1 MNENTELT
9 NIIKSNKQIL
19 LDELNRYGSQLSKN
33 KTHYNCCHCTSSD
46 ALSIKET
53 NNGYIYHCFSCGT
66 GGDVIRLVQLQ
77 EGVNFLEALKII
89 CDRYGIDF
97 DISQKSSFNNTK
109 NQKSK
114 KQIQIEEYEKLEKE
128 ALANKD
134 LELAFEYHMKASDL
148 KNNKTYKKIT
158 NRDNYADYNAEK
170 IKIKKYI
177 GEDKNKNIQQIIESL
192 FFRGGKA
199 LIIAPTGAGK
209 TKETIDSL
217 KRADTKAIFIV
228 PNALNVEQIKQEYSI
243 PGAWGDIPIGK
254 ELEKGKLI
262 VVTWDK
268 FGQIDKNILKDY
280 IVILDEVHQTHIDMF
295 RDEKIN
301 KLFENLAYTK
311 GQIHITATPNKLNF
325 KEYDYILEYE
335 QEIKTNYNVFLYNKI
350 DDNKIMDIASK
361 SKKFALF
368 KDDKKYLDFIKE
380 TMLNKNI
387 DVITSKTR
395 DFSKCYTDI
404 VFNRNIGNVQG
415 LCNTSVLVA
424 GVNIY
429 DKNITDIII
438 IGEKDIATIKQYVAR
453 FRDLKTVNVHIFNNY
468 KEEYKVYSIEWLI
481 EQIQEDVKVQVY
493 YFNKTKNTS
502 YIREALHKKPITI
515 PNNNEFYFNQD
526 ENKYKVNEIG
536 IRNFAYTFYYNQSTI
551 EGYKELLGE
560 YFSNI
565 EIVKLDDPKNAAR
578 KKYNEVAKLEKE
590 EILKE
595 LEQNRDKLVGAVKIL
610 TDKTD
615 KKLENY
621 LAQNKTDIETEYVKL
636 LDLGVHKYITVN
648 NIAKILNL
656 YSTYVIEDGFTYNMA
671 WSIAT
676 KGDRARGKIFAQ
688 INNIAYRKIEKKY
701 KDYIDNTDLET
712 RLYNQI
718 VNTFKPGVSYTT
730 EHLEI
735 FIEAFQNIAPIK
747 ITTKKLSEKLNII
760 FKIDVKILKSG
771 NAVDNNFLY
780 KIEPT
785 QLPNKKIKI
794 FTIVDFTSLEDL
806 ADQNNWSE
814 IDKKILKNLINKNI
828 RKIDKE
834 VQEIKYGLNVF
845 EA

>member
-217 KRADTKAIFIV
+217 KRANIKSIFIV

-243 PGAWGDIPIGK
+243 PGAWGDIPISK
-254 ELEKGKLI
+254 ELEKGNL
-262 VVTWDK
+262 VAVTWDK
-268 FGQIDKNILKDY
+268 FGQIDKSILKDY
-280 IVILDEVHQTHIDMF
+280 IVILDEIHQTHIDMF
-295 RDEKIN
+295 RDDKIN
-301 KLFENLAYTK
+301 KLFENLEYTK

-325 KEYDYILEYE
+325 KQYNYILEYE

-361 SKKFALF
+361 STKFALF

-380 TMLNKNI
+380 TVLNKNI

-415 LCNTSVLVA
+415 LCTTSVLVA

-429 DKNITDIII
+429 DNDITDIII
-438 IGEKDIATIKQYVAR
+438 IGEKDIATLKQFVSR
-453 FRDLKTVNVHIFNNY
+453 FRGLESVNVHIFNNY

-481 EQIQEDVKVQVY
+481 QQLQEDVETKV
-493 YFNKTKNTS
+493 YFYNKTKNTS

-515 PNNNEFYFNQD
+515 PNNNEFYFNQN

-551 EGYKELLGE
+551 ESYKELLGE

-595 LEQNRDKLVGAVKIL
+595 LVQNKDKLVGAVKIL
-610 TDKTD
+610 TNKTD

-621 LAQNKTDIETEYVKL
+621 LAQNKTDAEIEYVKL
-636 LDLGVHKYITVN
+636 LDLGVHKYITIN

-718 VNTFKPGVSYTT
+718 VNTFKPGLSYTT
-730 EHLEI
+730 EHLEM

-806 ADQNNWSE
+806 ASQNNWSE

>member
-1 MNENTELT
+1 MNEKTEFI
-9 NIIKSNKQIL
+9 NKIKSDKQIL
-19 LDELNRYGSQLSKN
+19 INELGRYGSQLSRN

-77 EGVNFLEALKII
+77 EGVNFLEAIKII

-97 DISQKSSFNNTK
+97 DISQKSSCNNIK

-134 LELAFEYHMKASDL
+134 LELAFEYHMRASDL

-177 GEDKNKNIQQIIESL
+177 GEDKNKKIQQIIESL

-199 LIIAPTGAGK
+199 LVIAPTGAGK

-217 KRADTKAIFIV
+217 KRANIKSIFIV

-380 TMLNKNI
+380 TILNKNI

-404 VFNRNIGNVQG
+404 IFNRNIGNVQG

-429 DKNITDIII
+429 DKDITDIII
-438 IGEKDIATIKQYVAR
+438 IGEKDIATLKQYVAR
-453 FRDLKTVNVHIFNNY
+453 FRGLESVNVHIFNNY

-481 EQIQEDVKVQVY
+481 EQMQEDVEVKVY
-493 YFNKTKNTS
+493 FFNKTKNTS

-515 PNNNEFYFNQD
+515 PDNNEFYFNQE

-551 EGYKELLGE
+551 ESYKELLGE

-595 LEQNRDKLVGAVKIL
+595 LEQNKDKLVGAVKIL
-610 TDKTD
+610 TNKTD

-621 LAQNKTDIETEYVKL
+621 LAQNKTDAEIEYVKL
-636 LDLGVHKYITVN
+636 LDLGVHKYITIN

-656 YSTYVIEDGFTYNMA
+656 YSTYVIEDDFTYNMA

-718 VNTFKPGVSYTT
+718 VNTFKPGLSYTT
-730 EHLEI
+730 EHLEM

-806 ADQNNWSE
+806 ASQNNWSE

>member
-1 MNENTELT
+1 
-9 NIIKSNKQIL
+9 
-19 LDELNRYGSQLSKN
+19 
-33 KTHYNCCHCTSSD
+33 
-46 ALSIKET
+46 AL
-53 NNGYIYHCFSCGT
+53 
-66 GGDVIRLVQLQ
+66 VV
-77 EGVNFLEALKII
+77 
-89 CDRYGIDF
+89 
-97 DISQKSSFNNTK
+97 
-109 NQKSK
+109 
-114 KQIQIEEYEKLEKE
+114 
-128 ALANKD
+128 
-134 LELAFEYHMKASDL
+134 
-148 KNNKTYKKIT
+148 
-158 NRDNYADYNAEK
+158 
-170 IKIKKYI
+170 
-177 GEDKNKNIQQIIESL
+177 
-192 FFRGGKA
+192 
-199 LIIAPTGAGK
+199 APTGAGK

-217 KRADTKAIFIV
+217 KRANIKSIFIV

-243 PGAWGDIPIGK
+243 PGAWGDIPISK
-254 ELEKGKLI
+254 ELEKGNL
-262 VVTWDK
+262 VAVTWDK
-268 FGQIDKNILKDY
+268 FGQIDKSILKDY
-280 IVILDEVHQTHIDMF
+280 IVILDEIHQTHIDMF
-295 RDEKIN
+295 RDDKIN
-301 KLFENLAYTK
+301 KLFENLEYTK

-325 KEYDYILEYE
+325 KQYNYILEYE

-361 SKKFALF
+361 STKFALF

-380 TMLNKNI
+380 TVLNKNI

-415 LCNTSVLVA
+415 LCTTSVLVA

-429 DKNITDIII
+429 DNDITDIII
-438 IGEKDIATIKQYVAR
+438 IGEKDIATLKQFVSR
-453 FRDLKTVNVHIFNNY
+453 FRGLESVNVHIFNNY

-481 EQIQEDVKVQVY
+481 QQLQEDVETKV
-493 YFNKTKNTS
+493 YFYNKTKNTS

-515 PNNNEFYFNQD
+515 PNNNEFYFNQN

-551 EGYKELLGE
+551 ESYKELLGE

-595 LEQNRDKLVGAVKIL
+595 LEQNKDKLVGAVKIL
-610 TDKTD
+610 TDKTN

-621 LAQNKTDIETEYVKL
+621 LAQNKTDAEIEYVKL
-636 LDLGVHKYITVN
+636 LDLGVHKYITIN

-656 YSTYVIEDGFTYNMA
+656 YTKYVIENGFTYNIA

-676 KGDRARGKIFAQ
+676 KGNRARGKIFGQ
-688 INNIAYRKIEKKY
+688 IDSIAYRKIEKKY
-701 KDYIDNTDLET
+701 KDYIDNTDLEN

-718 VNTFKPGVSYTT
+718 INTFKPGLSYTT
-730 EHLEI
+730 EHLEM
-735 FIEAFQNIAPIK
+735 FIEAFQNVAPINLTVEQLQ
-747 ITTKKLSEKLNII
+747 IRLNNI
-760 FKIDVKILKSG
+760 FKIDKEQIKKCTR
-771 NAVDNNFLY
+771 VDKLFLY

-785 QLPNKKIKI
+785 HVQNKRIWI

>member
-217 KRADTKAIFIV
+217 KRANIKSIFIV

-243 PGAWGDIPIGK
+243 PGAWGDIPISK
-254 ELEKGKLI
+254 ELEKGNL
-262 VVTWDK
+262 VAVTWDK
-268 FGQIDKNILKDY
+268 FGQIDKSILKDY
-280 IVILDEVHQTHIDMF
+280 IVILDEIHQTHIDMF
-295 RDEKIN
+295 RDDKIN
-301 KLFENLAYTK
+301 KLFENLEYTK
-311 GQIHITATPNKLNF
+311 GQIHITATPNKLDF
-325 KEYDYILEYE
+325 KQYNYILEYE

-361 SKKFALF
+361 STKFALF

-380 TMLNKNI
+380 TVLNKNI

-415 LCNTSVLVA
+415 LCTTSVLVA

-429 DKNITDIII
+429 DNDITDIII
-438 IGEKDIATIKQYVAR
+438 IGEKDIATLKQFVSR
-453 FRDLKTVNVHIFNNY
+453 FRGLESVNVHIFNNY

-481 EQIQEDVKVQVY
+481 QQLQEDVETKV
-493 YFNKTKNTS
+493 YFYNKTKNTS

-515 PNNNEFYFNQD
+515 PNNNEFYFNQN

-551 EGYKELLGE
+551 ESYKELLGE

-595 LEQNRDKLVGAVKIL
+595 LEQNKDKLVGAVKIL
-610 TDKTD
+610 TDKTN

-621 LAQNKTDIETEYVKL
+621 LAQNKTDAEIEYVKL
-636 LDLGVHKYITVN
+636 LDLGVHKYITIN

-656 YSTYVIEDGFTYNMA
+656 YTKYVIENGFTYNIA

-676 KGDRARGKIFAQ
+676 KGNRARGKIFGQ
-688 INNIAYRKIEKKY
+688 IDSIAYRKIEKKY
-701 KDYIDNTDLET
+701 KDYIDNTDLEN

-718 VNTFKPGVSYTT
+718 INTFKPGLSYTT
-730 EHLEI
+730 EHLEM
-735 FIEAFQNIAPIK
+735 FIEAFQNVAPINLTVEQLQ
-747 ITTKKLSEKLNII
+747 IRLNNI
-760 FKIDVKILKSG
+760 FKIDKEQIKKCTR
-771 NAVDNNFLY
+771 VDKLFLY

-785 QLPNKKIKI
+785 HVQNKRIWI

>member
-217 KRADTKAIFIV
+217 KRANIKSIFIV

-243 PGAWGDIPIGK
+243 PGAWGDIPISK
-254 ELEKGKLI
+254 ELEKGNL
-262 VVTWDK
+262 VAVTWDK
-268 FGQIDKNILKDY
+268 FGQIDKSILKDY
-280 IVILDEVHQTHIDMF
+280 IVILDEIHQTHIDMF
-295 RDEKIN
+295 RDDKIN
-301 KLFENLAYTK
+301 KLFENLEYTK

-325 KEYDYILEYE
+325 KQYNYILEYE

-361 SKKFALF
+361 STKFALF

-380 TMLNKNI
+380 TVLNKNI

-415 LCNTSVLVA
+415 LCTTSVLVA

-429 DKNITDIII
+429 DNDITDIII
-438 IGEKDIATIKQYVAR
+438 IGEKDIATLKQFVSR
-453 FRDLKTVNVHIFNNY
+453 FRGLESVNVHIFNNY

-481 EQIQEDVKVQVY
+481 QQLQEDVETKV
-493 YFNKTKNTS
+493 YFYNKTKNTS

-515 PNNNEFYFNQD
+515 PNNNEFYFNQN

-551 EGYKELLGE
+551 ESYKELLGE

-595 LEQNRDKLVGAVKIL
+595 LEQNKDKLVGAVKIL
-610 TDKTD
+610 TDKTN

-621 LAQNKTDIETEYVKL
+621 LAQNKTDAEIEYVKL
-636 LDLGVHKYITVN
+636 LDLGVHKYITIN

-656 YSTYVIEDGFTYNMA
+656 YTKYVIENGFTYNIA

-676 KGDRARGKIFAQ
+676 KGNRARGKIFGQ
-688 INNIAYRKIEKKY
+688 IDSIAYRKIEKKY
-701 KDYIDNTDLET
+701 KDYIDNTDLEN

-718 VNTFKPGVSYTT
+718 INTFKPGLSYTT
-730 EHLEI
+730 EHLEM
-735 FIEAFQNIAPIK
+735 FIEAFQNVAPINLTVEQLQ
-747 ITTKKLSEKLNII
+747 IRLNNI
-760 FKIDVKILKSG
+760 FKIDKEQIKKCTR
-771 NAVDNNFLY
+771 VDKLFLY

-785 QLPNKKIKI
+785 HVQNKRIWI

>member
-77 EGVNFLEALKII
+77 EGVNFLEAIKIL
-89 CDRYGIDF
+89 CNRYGLDF
-97 DISQKSSFNNTK
+97 KIKEKSSFNNTK
-109 NQKSK
+109 NKKSK

-134 LELAFEYHMKASDL
+134 LEKAFEYHMKASDL
-148 KNNKTYKKIT
+148 KNNKHYKKI
-158 NRDNYADYNAEK
+158 NNKDNYANYNAEK

-177 GEDKNKNIQQIIESL
+177 GEDENRNIQQIIESL

-199 LIIAPTGAGK
+199 LVVAPTGAGK

-621 LAQNKTDIETEYVKL
+621 LAQNKTDTETEYVRL
-636 LDLGVHKYITVN
+636 LDLGVHKYIAIN

-718 VNTFKPGVSYTT
+718 VKTFKPGLSYTT
-730 EHLEI
+730 EHLQI
-735 FIEAFQNIAPIK
+735 FIDDFMENVPIK
-747 ITTKKLSEKLNII
+747 LTVEQLQIRLNNI
-760 FKIDVKILKSG
+760 FKIDKEQIKKCTR
-771 NAVDNNFLY
+771 VDKLFLY

-785 QLPNKKIKI
+785 HVQNKRIWI
-794 FTIVDFTSLEDL
+794 FTIVDFTSLDDL
-806 ADQNNWSE
+806 IEQNNWSE

>member
-217 KRADTKAIFIV
+217 KRANIKSIFIV

-243 PGAWGDIPIGK
+243 PGAWGDIPISK
-254 ELEKGKLI
+254 ELEKGNL
-262 VVTWDK
+262 VAVTWDK
-268 FGQIDKNILKDY
+268 FGQIDKSILKDY
-280 IVILDEVHQTHIDMF
+280 IVILDEIHQTHIDMF
-295 RDEKIN
+295 RDDKIN
-301 KLFENLAYTK
+301 KLFENLEYTK

-325 KEYDYILEYE
+325 KQYNYILEYE

-361 SKKFALF
+361 STKFALF

-380 TMLNKNI
+380 TVLNKNI

-415 LCNTSVLVA
+415 LCTTSVLVA

-429 DKNITDIII
+429 DNDITDIII
-438 IGEKDIATIKQYVAR
+438 IGEKDIATLKQFVSR
-453 FRDLKTVNVHIFNNY
+453 FRGLESVNVHIFNNY

-481 EQIQEDVKVQVY
+481 QQLQEDVETKV
-493 YFNKTKNTS
+493 YFYNKTKNTS

-551 EGYKELLGE
+551 ESYKELLGE

-595 LEQNRDKLVGAVKIL
+595 LEQNKDKLVGAVKIL
-610 TDKTD
+610 TNKTD

-621 LAQNKTDIETEYVKL
+621 LAQNKTDAEIEYVKL
-636 LDLGVHKYITVN
+636 LDLGVHKYITIN

-718 VNTFKPGVSYTT
+718 VNTFKPGLSYTT
-730 EHLEI
+730 EHLEM

-794 FTIVDFTSLEDL
+794 FTIVDFTSLDDL
-806 ADQNNWSE
+806 IEQNNWSE
-814 IDKKILKNLINKNI
+814 IDKKILKNLINKNV

-834 VQEIKYGLNVF
+834 VQEIKYGLNIF

>member
-1 MNENTELT
+1 MNEKTEFI
-9 NIIKSNKQIL
+9 NKIKSDKQIL
-19 LDELNRYGSQLSKN
+19 INELGRYGSQLSRN

-46 ALSIKET
+46 ALSVKET
-53 NNGYIYHCFSCGT
+53 NDGYIYHCFSCGT
-66 GGDVIRLVQLQ
+66 GGDVIKLVQLQ
-77 EGVNFLEALKII
+77 EGVNFLEAIKII

-97 DISQKSSFNNTK
+97 DISKNSSFNNIK

-114 KQIQIEEYEKLEKE
+114 KQIYIEEYEKLEKE

-134 LELAFEYHMKASDL
+134 LELAFEYHMRASDL

-158 NRDNYADYNAEK
+158 NKDNYADYNAEK

-177 GEDKNKNIQQIIESL
+177 GEDRNKNIQQIIESL

-199 LIIAPTGAGK
+199 LVIAPTGAGK

-217 KRADTKAIFIV
+217 KRANIKSIFIV

-243 PGAWGDIPIGK
+243 PGAWGDIPISK
-254 ELEKGKLI
+254 ELEKGNLI

-268 FGQIDKNILKDY
+268 FGQIDKSILKDY
-280 IVILDEVHQTHIDMF
+280 IVILDEIHQTHIDMF
-295 RDEKIN
+295 RDDKIN
-301 KLFENLAYTK
+301 KLFENLEYTK

-325 KEYDYILEYE
+325 KQYNYILEYE

-361 SKKFALF
+361 STKFALF

-380 TMLNKNI
+380 TVLNKNI

-415 LCNTSVLVA
+415 LCTTSVLVA

-429 DKNITDIII
+429 DNDITDIII
-438 IGEKDIATIKQYVAR
+438 IGEKDIATLKQFVSR
-453 FRDLKTVNVHIFNNY
+453 FRGLESVNVHIFNNY

-481 EQIQEDVKVQVY
+481 QQLKEDVETKV
-493 YFNKTKNTS
+493 YFYNKTKNTS

-551 EGYKELLGE
+551 ESYKELLGE

-595 LEQNRDKLVGAVKIL
+595 LEQNKDKLVGAVKIL
-610 TDKTD
+610 TNKTD

-621 LAQNKTDIETEYVKL
+621 LAQNKTDAEIEYVKL
-636 LDLGVHKYITVN
+636 LDLGVHKYITIN

-718 VNTFKPGVSYTT
+718 VNTFKPGLSYTT
-730 EHLEI
+730 EHLEM

-794 FTIVDFTSLEDL
+794 FTIVDFTSLDDL
-806 ADQNNWSE
+806 IEQNNWSE
-814 IDKKILKNLINKNI
+814 IDKKILKNLINKNV

-834 VQEIKYGLNVF
+834 VQEIKYGLNIF

>member
-217 KRADTKAIFIV
+217 KRANIKSIFIV

-243 PGAWGDIPIGK
+243 PGAWGDIPISK
-254 ELEKGKLI
+254 ELEKGNL
-262 VVTWDK
+262 VAVTWDK
-268 FGQIDKNILKDY
+268 FGQIDKSILKDY
-280 IVILDEVHQTHIDMF
+280 IVILDEIHQTHIDMF
-295 RDEKIN
+295 RDDKIN
-301 KLFENLAYTK
+301 KLFENLEYTK

-325 KEYDYILEYE
+325 KQYNYILEYE

-361 SKKFALF
+361 STKFALF

-380 TMLNKNI
+380 TVLNKNI

-415 LCNTSVLVA
+415 LCTTSVLVA

-429 DKNITDIII
+429 DNDITDIII
-438 IGEKDIATIKQYVAR
+438 IGEKDIATLKQFVSR
-453 FRDLKTVNVHIFNNY
+453 FRGLESVNVHIFNNY

-481 EQIQEDVKVQVY
+481 QQLQEDVETKV
-493 YFNKTKNTS
+493 YFYNKTKNTS
-502 YIREALHKKPITI
+502 YIREVLHKKPITI
-515 PNNNEFYFNQD
+515 PNNNEFYFNQN

-551 EGYKELLGE
+551 ESYKELLGE

-595 LEQNRDKLVGAVKIL
+595 LEQNKDKLVGAVKIL
-610 TDKTD
+610 TDKTN

-621 LAQNKTDIETEYVKL
+621 LAQNKTDAEIEYVKL
-636 LDLGVHKYITVN
+636 LDLGVHKYITIN

-656 YSTYVIEDGFTYNMA
+656 YTKYVIENGFTYNIA

-676 KGDRARGKIFAQ
+676 KGNRARGKIFGQ
-688 INNIAYRKIEKKY
+688 IDSIAYRKIEKKY
-701 KDYIDNTDLET
+701 KDYIDNTDLEN

-718 VNTFKPGVSYTT
+718 INTFKPGLSYTT
-730 EHLEI
+730 EHLEM
-735 FIEAFQNIAPIK
+735 FIEAFQNVAPINLTVEQLQ
-747 ITTKKLSEKLNII
+747 IRLNNI
-760 FKIDVKILKSG
+760 FKIDKEQIKKCTR
-771 NAVDNNFLY
+771 VDKLFLY

-785 QLPNKKIKI
+785 HVQNKRIWI

>member
-1 MNENTELT
+1 MNFDEIKK
-9 NIIKSNKQIL
+9 IIKSNKQIL
-19 LDELNRYGSQLSKN
+19 LSELNRYGSHLSKN
-33 KTHYNCCHCTSSD
+33 KKHYSCCHCTSSD

-217 KRADTKAIFIV
+217 KRANIKSIFIV

-243 PGAWGDIPIGK
+243 PGAWGDIPISK
-254 ELEKGKLI
+254 ELEKGNL
-262 VVTWDK
+262 VAVTWDK
-268 FGQIDKNILKDY
+268 FGQIDKSILKDY
-280 IVILDEVHQTHIDMF
+280 IVILDEIHQTHIDMF
-295 RDEKIN
+295 RDDKIN
-301 KLFENLAYTK
+301 KLFENLEYTK

-325 KEYDYILEYE
+325 KQYNYILEYE

-361 SKKFALF
+361 STKFALF

-380 TMLNKNI
+380 TVLNKNI

-415 LCNTSVLVA
+415 LCTTSVLVA

-429 DKNITDIII
+429 DNDITDIII
-438 IGEKDIATIKQYVAR
+438 IGEKDIATLKQFVSR
-453 FRDLKTVNVHIFNNY
+453 FRGLESVNVHIFNNY

-481 EQIQEDVKVQVY
+481 QQLQEDVETKV
-493 YFNKTKNTS
+493 YFYNKTKNTS

-515 PNNNEFYFNQD
+515 PNNNEFYFNQN

-551 EGYKELLGE
+551 ESYKELLGE

-595 LEQNRDKLVGAVKIL
+595 LVQNKDKLVGAVKIL
-610 TDKTD
+610 TNKTD

-621 LAQNKTDIETEYVKL
+621 LAQNKTDAEIEYVKL
-636 LDLGVHKYITVN
+636 LDLGVHKYITIN

-718 VNTFKPGVSYTT
+718 VNTFKPGLSYTT
-730 EHLEI
+730 EHLEM

-806 ADQNNWSE
+806 VAKNNWSE

-834 VQEIKYGLNVF
+834 VQKINYGIDIF
-845 EA
+845 SS